1 MKAANWL
8 SHLAYDWES
17 PVWRHWLAELSRR
30 FRLVRYDER
39 GCGLSDWDIG
49 RFSFEDWV
57 DDLEAVVD
65 AAGLD
70 RFPLLGISQ
79 GGPVAIAYAV
89 RHPERVTHLV
99 LLGSFAQGRRKSA
112 RTPDELALAEAHIE
126 IVRLGWGR
134 PDPTYRQIFVARFL
148 PEATQEQWRSF
159 DELQQRSTSPDNA
172 WRFVDEFA
180 NIDVTNLAPKLT
192 VPTLIMCSRREPGNR
207 FEQSRLLAALIPN
220 SRLVPL
226 DSSNHLLPER
236 DPAWKHFLA
245 EIDRF
250 LPSRH

>member
-1 MKAANWL
+1 M
-8 SHLAYDWES
+8 
-17 PVWRHWLAELSRR
+17 
-30 FRLVRYDER
+30 
-39 GCGLSDWDIG
+39 
-49 RFSFEDWV
+49 
-57 DDLEAVVD
+57 DDLEVVVD

-99 LLGSFAQGRRKSA
+99 LLGAFAQGRRKSA
-112 RTPDELALAEAHIE
+112 RTPDELALADAHVE
-126 IVRLGWGR
+126 IARLGWGR
-134 PDPTYRQIFVARFL
+134 PDPTYRQIFVSRFL

-172 WRFVDEFA
+172 WRFVREFA

-192 VPTLIMCSRREPGNR
+192 VPTLIIGARREAGNR
-207 FEQSRLLAALIPN
+207 FEQSRLLAALIPE

-226 DSSNHLLPER
+226 DSSNHLLPEH
-236 DPAWKHFLA
+236 DPAWRHFLA

-250 LPSRH
+250 LPSARM